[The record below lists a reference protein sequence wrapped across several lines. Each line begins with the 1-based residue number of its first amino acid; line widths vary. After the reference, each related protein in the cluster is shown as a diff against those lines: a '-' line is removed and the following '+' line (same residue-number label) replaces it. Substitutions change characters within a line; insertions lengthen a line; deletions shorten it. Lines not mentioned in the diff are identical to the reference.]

1 MRTNTSLTVYNRVI
15 MDRETRYQRTVIKK
29 VFFQEKQASN
39 RLVSGF
45 QEADKVIT
53 LIPMKH
59 QSTRKYKPFKEFNNL
74 KDKEN
79 YFTLQNEDIIV
90 KGDID
95 YEIKGDSL
103 KEIEKL
109 YPIFRITSVD
119 TYDFGSRHMQH
130 IKVGAK

>member
-15 MDRETRYQRTVIKK
+15 IDRETRYQRTVIKK

-59 QSTRKYKPFKEFNNL
+59 QATRQYKPFKEFNNL

-109 YPIFRITSVD
+109 YPVFRITSVD
-119 TYDFGSRHMQH
+119 TYDFGSKHMQH

>member
-15 MDRETRYQRTVIKK
+15 IDKEARYQRTVIKK
-29 VFFQEKQASN
+29 AFFQEKQASN

-53 LIPMKH
+53 LIPINHKA
-59 QSTRKYKPFKEFNNL
+59 TRKYKPFKEFNNE

-90 KGDID
+90 KGDVD

-119 TYDFGSRHMQH
+119 TYDFGSKHMQH

>member
-15 MDRETRYQRTVIKK
+15 IDRETRYQRTVIKK

-53 LIPMKH
+53 LIPINHKA
-59 QSTRKYKPFKEFNNL
+59 TRKYKPFKEFNNE

-90 KGDID
+90 KGDVD

-119 TYDFGSRHMQH
+119 TYDFGSKHMQH